1 MLQLGERTWRAG
13 AHPEQQRRGTPLPQA
28 MAALLQSSDLA
39 ARGEY
44 DSALGATDVLT
55 GIPAQLTDDPFFR
68 TVLHFRRA
76 DWYERTGRPLSA
88 SSELRWHENSD
99 LYGYPTADPQPAEV
113 DWAFAPLAEWRLAS
127 LLERAGDRVADKCRA
142 YRTVARLWASGEAR
156 YRARADSATRRLA
169 ALSCGA
175 PT

>member
-1 MLQLGERTWRAG
+1 M
-13 AHPEQQRRGTPLPQA
+13 
-28 MAALLQSSDLA
+28 
-39 ARGEY
+39 
-44 DSALGATDVLT
+44 LT

-113 DWAFAPLAEWRLAS
+113 DWAFAPLAEWRVAS
-127 LLERAGDRVADKCRA
+127 LLERAGGRVADKCRA
-142 YRTVARLWASGEAR
+142 YRTVARLWAGGEAR

-175 PT
+175 TT